1 MRNQDFDLGRYEE
14 YVRITSF
21 IEPTLRF
28 MHDRACKHHRIWTS
42 HSLEINSEDQIYWK
56 EVTWIPHP
64 WLVGSLWPPVPV
76 SCYIP
81 LREDNFPFLMII
93 GSCFIQCLENKNLS
107 EMYSSINVFIS
118 TLFST
123 TCLLGIDCIWPPKND
138 ARNTR
143 SVRGT
148 TEMQFLIFPLSHPAA
163 ATSFI
168 TLSRAVSALF
178 TN

>member
-1 MRNQDFDLGRYEE
+1 MRNQDFDLGRHEE

-28 MHDRACKHHRIWTS
+28 MHDRALQTLQKFLKRGYVNTA
-42 HSLEINSEDQIYWK
+42 SLAS
-56 EVTWIPHP
+56 
-64 WLVGSLWPPVPV
+64 WLPLGWPPVPV

-107 EMYSSINVFIS
+107 EMYSSMNVLIS
-118 TLFST
+118 TFLST

-143 SVRGT
+143 SVSGT